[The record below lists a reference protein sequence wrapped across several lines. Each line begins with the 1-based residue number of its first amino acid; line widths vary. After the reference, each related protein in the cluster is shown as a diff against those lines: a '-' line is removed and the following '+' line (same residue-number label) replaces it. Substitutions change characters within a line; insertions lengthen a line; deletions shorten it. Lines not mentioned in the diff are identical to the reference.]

1 LPKIVINRNKI
12 LGRGSHVFVYEGTW
26 EETRVAVK
34 RIQIVDTYENAK
46 EDYALRKCD
55 HPNVIRLLGIY
66 SDNIEFK

>member
-1 LPKIVINRNKI
+1 LPKIVLNRNNI
-12 LGRGSHVFVYEGTW
+12 LGTGRYGVVFEGTW

-66 SDNIEFK
+66 SDNIDFK